1 MGWIEKAK
9 GAVGQGAQ
17 EKIKEHW
24 PAVQQMFRDKVGPQ
38 LRDHLANPEKVASD
52 SKVVYSLLPMPVRL
66 LVKED
71 AFVQF
76 CLDHKDELLS

>member
-1 MGWIEKAK
+1 
-9 GAVGQGAQ
+9 
-17 EKIKEHW
+17 
-24 PAVQQMFRDKVGPQ
+24 MFRDKVGPQ